1 MTRKESTAEKTK
13 ASLDAP
19 PVPPSLSRSLLL
31 GGLGFGL
38 ASLLVFATVAFAE
51 RWMYQT
57 LGLAGAYANWTSLFI
72 LLGGGALS
80 PLVVGPN
87 RGWRFFL
94 IFTLAFAFY
103 AVGWISANFSVR
115 GVAGEWL
122 GSLIGS
128 TLMGLVLA
136 IGFRALRTVPVLIGI
151 LIVANS
157 AGYFLGS
164 LVSGVVG
171 RPLGMLLWGVLYGVF
186 LGAGLGASLHL
197 AQTAASRKKS

>member
-1 MTRKESTAEKTK
+1 MPQNESVAEKG
-13 ASLDAP
+13 AVSGNAP
-19 PVPPSLSRSLLL
+19 QSLSRSLLL
-31 GGLGFGL
+31 GGIGFGL

-51 RWMYQT
+51 QWMYQT
-57 LGLAGAYANWTSLFI
+57 LRLGGAYVVWTILFI

-80 PLVVGPN
+80 PLVVGAN

-115 GVAGEWL
+115 GPAGEWL

-128 TLMGLVLA
+128 TLMGFVLG
-136 IGFRALRTVPVLIGI
+136 IGFRALRTVPILIGVLIA
-151 LIVANS
+151 ANS

-164 LVSGVVG
+164 LVSAAVG
-171 RPLGMLLWGVLYGVF
+171 KPVGMLLWGALYGVF

-197 AQTAASRKKS
+197 AQAAASQKKPKR